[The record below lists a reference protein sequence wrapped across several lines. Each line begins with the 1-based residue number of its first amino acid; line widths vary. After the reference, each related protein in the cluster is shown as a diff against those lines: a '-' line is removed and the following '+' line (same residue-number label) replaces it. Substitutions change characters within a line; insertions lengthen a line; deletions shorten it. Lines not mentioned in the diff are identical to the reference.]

1 MQQEAM
7 RLKPMMKVA
16 FRRALEDTTV
26 GGLHVPKGTM
36 VTLSARKVRL
46 PSTARPNSCVSW
58 GR

>member
-1 MQQEAM
+1 M